1 MADDR
6 GAARDY
12 PAWKPKPTSWTKLFS
27 TFLVALDP
35 FKLLVAAAGI
45 LATALGWWLISII
58 FFYSWTVPKLSD
70 YDSRAFSSVAEEDRP
85 KKREEAYQ
93 KDMATWAMMY
103 ELAGPSDPT
112 TANADAKTAYT
123 NWYQARNPNKARW
136 NADLAL
142 GYGGKYRTMPWHE
155 DRGPNPFLL
164 TKSLVTGSA
173 GERREFLG
181 WFLGNQVPNLV
192 EPLLKFLSPVS
203 YLFDQ
208 RANVW
213 VHLYLLLLI
222 VWLLVV
228 WGFFGGVITRMAVL
242 QLTGK
247 EGGGIREA
255 VGFVKNRYLAYL
267 LSPMVPLLLIGFM
280 VLCCILFGVIHWIPL
295 IGDLVDGLFWFLPLL
310 AGLAI
315 ALLLLGMVG
324 YPMMYPTL
332 SAEGSDT
339 FDAMSRSYNYVYE
352 SPWHYIWY
360 SLVAIAYGAVLT
372 LAVVTVGSA
381 AAYLSKWGV
390 AKWPTFGAD
399 RSPEYLFIYTPT
411 SLGWREVMTQNS
423 PVAVDAYNQPL
434 DKVAYDKW
442 MSEYAW
448 YNHMGAGM
456 ASFWVSLVFMMVI
469 GFGYSYFWT
478 AATQVYLLMR
488 KRVDE
493 TDYDEVYV
501 EEDLPPTSPVTANP
515 TPSLSPAP
523 ASLTPTPTTSAP
535 AGTISTP
542 VPIPAGSTVTVT
554 SSAPAH
560 IAAVPAPAAAPEPV
574 TPVAPEPEPPAPDKP
589 VI

>member
-1 MADDR
+1 MADER
-6 GAARDY
+6 GGARDY
-12 PAWKPKPTSWTKLFS
+12 PAWKPKPASWTKLFS

-45 LATALGWWLISII
+45 LATALGWWLLSVI
-58 FFYSWTVPKLSD
+58 FYGAWSVPKPSD
-70 YDSRAFSSVAEEDRP
+70 YDSKKFSEATTEEQRAELKDA
-85 KKREEAYQ
+85 AYR

-103 ELAGPSDPT
+103 ELAGPSDGS
-112 TANADAKTAYT
+112 NADAKAAYT
-123 NWYQARNPNKARW
+123 RWYQETHANKARW
-136 NADLAL
+136 NSDLAL
-142 GYGGKYRTMPWHE
+142 GYGGKYRTMPWAE

-164 TKSLVTGSA
+164 TKSVVTGSA

-208 RANVW
+208 RASLW
-213 VHLYLLLLI
+213 VCLYLLLLI

-247 EGGGIREA
+247 EGGGVREA
-255 VGFVKNRYLAYL
+255 LAFVKDRYLAYL

-280 VLCCILFGVIHWIPL
+280 VVCCILFGIIHWIPL
-295 IGDLVDGLFWFLPLL
+295 LGDLVDGLFWFLPLL
-310 AGLAI
+310 AGLVM
-315 ALLLLGMVG
+315 ALLLVGMVG
-324 YPMMYPTL
+324 YPLMYPTL

-360 SLVAIAYGAVLT
+360 SLVAILYGAVLT
-372 LAVVTVGSA
+372 LFVITIGSA

-399 RSPEYLFIYTPT
+399 RSPEYLFIYTPQ
-411 SLGWREVMTQNS
+411 SLGWRELMLQDS
-423 PVAVDAYNQPL
+423 PAAIDPYGVPLNEAKAKAYMDN
-434 DKVAYDKW
+434 
-442 MSEYAW
+442 YAW

-456 ASFWVSLVFMMVI
+456 ASFWVTLVFMMVI

-493 TDYDEVYV
+493 TEYDEVYV
-501 EEDLPPTSPVTANP
+501 EEDLPPQSPVTVNPSTAVPAP
-515 TPSLSPAP
+515 TPVTAAP
-523 ASLTPTPTTSAP
+523 
-535 AGTISTP
+535 
-542 VPIPAGSTVTVT
+542 
-554 SSAPAH
+554 APAH
-560 IAAVPAPAAAPEPV
+560 IAAVPMPATVIPTPAPESV
-574 TPVAPEPEPPAPDKP
+574 KPETPEPPASDKP